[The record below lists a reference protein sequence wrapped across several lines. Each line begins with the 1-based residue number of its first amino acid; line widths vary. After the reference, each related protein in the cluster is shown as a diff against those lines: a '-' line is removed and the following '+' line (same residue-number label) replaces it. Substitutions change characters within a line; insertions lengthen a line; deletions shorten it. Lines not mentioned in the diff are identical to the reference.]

1 MQAYLYLFLLS
12 FDYSTTRG
20 TNEQVFTLRRITKH
34 DSHFE
39 TAVEQDG
46 QDNNNNNNNKNS
58 SGIFGHENMDIRNRR
73 VEGDTGSD
81 DTLNT
86 PHMNKFINS
95 EQSTTDSH
103 HSKEPKEH
111 DKEQQGGI
119 LPTRIPA
126 LQGKQLSTDLELR
139 NKEQRTPRKNAGDTV
154 SKRKKKKRRETLFG
168 GAEYI

>member
-1 MQAYLYLFLLS
+1 MQAYLDLLLLS

-20 TNEQVFTLRRITKH
+20 TNGGNKQVFILCRITKH

-46 QDNNNNNNNKNS
+46 QDNNNNNKNS
-58 SGIFGHENMDIRNRR
+58 SGLFGHENMDIRNRR

-111 DKEQQGGI
+111 DKEQQGVI

-126 LQGKQLSTDLELR
+126 LQGK
-139 NKEQRTPRKNAGDTV
+139 
-154 SKRKKKKRRETLFG
+154 
-168 GAEYI
+168 